1 MKLRVKKCKKC
12 GAVDKD
18 GLPLVE
24 DGCCLSCRL
33 KIYEMGRI
41 NILRE
46 APLRL
51 KVILCGTS
59 FFFVMLSIY
68 AIYNQ
73 YLVLPWGGRRQ
84 ALLVEFSGIRA
95 LVPVLSL
102 VMFSVSCVS
111 TLIPSRCN
119 ASLSV
124 ARFP

>member
-24 DGCCLSCRL
+24 DGRCLSCRL

-51 KVILCGTS
+51 KIILGGT
-59 FFFVMLSIY
+59 FFVFVMLSIY

-73 YLVLPWGGRRQ
+73 YLVLPWGGLQ
-84 ALLVEFSGIRA
+84 AKLV
-95 LVPVLSL
+95 
-102 VMFSVSCVS
+102 
-111 TLIPSRCN
+111 
-119 ASLSV
+119 
-124 ARFP
+124 